1 MATDPSLR
9 GGQQSR
15 RKSGNEP
22 GRGWPEK
29 NGGPNGGGSFTASS
43 QDIHRTLPHSIE
55 AEQGVLGSMLISPRE
70 IIAECVEKI
79 NEEYFYVPAHQTIYV
94 VLVELWNAGQG
105 IDLITFTQVLRDR
118 NLLETV
124 GGAAAVT
131 SLFTFVPTAANVTYY
146 LEIVREK
153 YILRQIIAAC
163 TESVRR
169 SFEEQDEVHNLLDE
183 VEQKIFSVGED
194 RFKGQV
200 LTMKDQ
206 VMEAIE
212 AIEHLY
218 ERRGG
223 ITGIS
228 TGFAELDR
236 MTNGLHESEMIVIA
250 ARPSMGKCLTSD
262 SEITLADGSIAT
274 IEEIVRGQRARLLTL
289 GADWRFRFIEP
300 SAFVD
305 DGIKPVYHVV
315 TRLGRS
321 IETTL
326 AHPFLSF
333 SGWTKLEDLKPG
345 MQIAV
350 PRALRVFGEESC
362 RDCEIKLLA
371 YLIGDGCLTDTTPEF
386 TNGNPRLRADFAEAA
401 REFGD
406 LSVREDTSANTRTP
420 SLHVAKDRTS
430 LTRQRQEFGR
440 RLRLI
445 VKSHSRSADAIARA
459 AGVLPS
465 SLSQWASG
473 RVAPGAKALER
484 LCTALGVSVTE
495 LLPNGLAAISRNAR
509 NPLTLWLARLGLW
522 EKGAHAKHVPPF
534 VFRLKREA
542 IALFLNRLFATD
554 GWATLLAS
562 GQIQLGYSSVSARLI
577 RQIQHLLLRFG
588 VIVSIRHR
596 QVKYG
601 SGQRSAWQLDITDAD
616 SIKTFAANIGIFGK
630 EDAVERC
637 RAAAARKRP
646 HTNRDL
652 IPPQVWAHLAKAKG
666 SRSWAAVAR
675 SAGFAAFSNIHVGRR
690 ALSRRRLAALAA
702 AVEDGALEQLATSDV
717 YWDTIVSIMPA
728 GEKQVYDLTIRD
740 THNFVANDICVH
752 NTALAMNIAE
762 HVAINEKLPVAVFSL
777 EMSSQQLVQRLL
789 CSRARVNLQK
799 VRDGFL
805 AERDFP
811 SLTAAASKLAEAQIF
826 IDDSASLSI
835 LELRAKARRLKAQK
849 DIKLI
854 VVDYLQ
860 LLRSTTRRAQDNRQ
874 LEISEISSGLKGL
887 AKELKVP
894 VLVLAQLNRQ
904 PEARTGG
911 KPRLSDLR
919 ESGSIEQDADLVGL
933 LVRPEIYEEDE
944 DARAEKAGEAELII
958 AKQRNGPVGEVS
970 LTFLKEFTRFE
981 DRARNVPEP
990 M

>member
-1 MATDPSLR
+1 MATQPS
-9 GGQQSR
+9 SR
-15 RKSGNEP
+15 TGEKPRRESGNAP

-29 NGGPNGGGSFTASS
+29 NGGPNGGGSFTSSS
-43 QDIHRTLPHSIE
+43 QDIHRTLPHSVE

-146 LEIVREK
+146 LEIVRDK

-212 AIEHLY
+212 AIEKLY

-250 ARPSMGKCLTSD
+250 ARPSMGK
-262 SEITLADGSIAT
+262 
-274 IEEIVRGQRARLLTL
+274 
-289 GADWRFRFIEP
+289 
-300 SAFVD
+300 
-305 DGIKPVYHVV
+305 
-315 TRLGRS
+315 
-321 IETTL
+321 
-326 AHPFLSF
+326 
-333 SGWTKLEDLKPG
+333 
-345 MQIAV
+345 
-350 PRALRVFGEESC
+350 
-362 RDCEIKLLA
+362 
-371 YLIGDGCLTDTTPEF
+371 
-386 TNGNPRLRADFAEAA
+386 
-401 REFGD
+401 
-406 LSVREDTSANTRTP
+406 
-420 SLHVAKDRTS
+420 
-430 LTRQRQEFGR
+430 
-440 RLRLI
+440 
-445 VKSHSRSADAIARA
+445 
-459 AGVLPS
+459 
-465 SLSQWASG
+465 
-473 RVAPGAKALER
+473 
-484 LCTALGVSVTE
+484 
-495 LLPNGLAAISRNAR
+495 
-509 NPLTLWLARLGLW
+509 
-522 EKGAHAKHVPPF
+522 
-534 VFRLKREA
+534 
-542 IALFLNRLFATD
+542 
-554 GWATLLAS
+554 
-562 GQIQLGYSSVSARLI
+562 
-577 RQIQHLLLRFG
+577 
-588 VIVSIRHR
+588 
-596 QVKYG
+596 
-601 SGQRSAWQLDITDAD
+601 
-616 SIKTFAANIGIFGK
+616 
-630 EDAVERC
+630 
-637 RAAAARKRP
+637 
-646 HTNRDL
+646 
-652 IPPQVWAHLAKAKG
+652 
-666 SRSWAAVAR
+666 
-675 SAGFAAFSNIHVGRR
+675 
-690 ALSRRRLAALAA
+690 
-702 AVEDGALEQLATSDV
+702 
-717 YWDTIVSIMPA
+717 
-728 GEKQVYDLTIRD
+728 
-740 THNFVANDICVH
+740 
-752 NTALAMNIAE
+752 TALAMNIAE

-826 IDDSASLSI
+826 IDDTAGLSI

-849 DIKLI
+849 DIKLL

-874 LEISEISSGLKGL
+874 LEISEISAGLKGI
-887 AKELKVP
+887 AKELKIP
-894 VLVLAQLNRQ
+894 VIVLAQLNRQ

-958 AKQRNGPVGEVS
+958 AKQRNGPVGEIA

-981 DRARNVPEP
+981 DRARNVSEP
-990 M
+990 N

>member
-1 MATDPSLR
+1 MATQPSSWT
-9 GGQQSR
+9 GEKPR
-15 RKSGNEP
+15 RESGKAP

-29 NGGPNGGGSFTASS
+29 NGGPNGGGSLTASS
-43 QDIHRTLPHSIE
+43 QDIHRTLPHSVE

-79 NEEYFYVPAHQTIYV
+79 SDQYFYVPAHQTVYK

-118 NLLETV
+118 NVLETV
-124 GGAAAVT
+124 GGAAFIT

-146 LEIVREK
+146 LEIVRDK

-169 SFEEQDEVHNLLDE
+169 SFEEQDEVNNLLDE

-206 VMEAIE
+206 VMEAID
-212 AIEHLY
+212 AIEQLY

-250 ARPSMGKCLTSD
+250 ARPSMGK
-262 SEITLADGSIAT
+262 
-274 IEEIVRGQRARLLTL
+274 
-289 GADWRFRFIEP
+289 
-300 SAFVD
+300 
-305 DGIKPVYHVV
+305 
-315 TRLGRS
+315 
-321 IETTL
+321 
-326 AHPFLSF
+326 
-333 SGWTKLEDLKPG
+333 
-345 MQIAV
+345 
-350 PRALRVFGEESC
+350 
-362 RDCEIKLLA
+362 
-371 YLIGDGCLTDTTPEF
+371 
-386 TNGNPRLRADFAEAA
+386 
-401 REFGD
+401 
-406 LSVREDTSANTRTP
+406 
-420 SLHVAKDRTS
+420 
-430 LTRQRQEFGR
+430 
-440 RLRLI
+440 
-445 VKSHSRSADAIARA
+445 
-459 AGVLPS
+459 
-465 SLSQWASG
+465 
-473 RVAPGAKALER
+473 
-484 LCTALGVSVTE
+484 
-495 LLPNGLAAISRNAR
+495 
-509 NPLTLWLARLGLW
+509 
-522 EKGAHAKHVPPF
+522 
-534 VFRLKREA
+534 
-542 IALFLNRLFATD
+542 
-554 GWATLLAS
+554 
-562 GQIQLGYSSVSARLI
+562 
-577 RQIQHLLLRFG
+577 
-588 VIVSIRHR
+588 
-596 QVKYG
+596 
-601 SGQRSAWQLDITDAD
+601 
-616 SIKTFAANIGIFGK
+616 
-630 EDAVERC
+630 
-637 RAAAARKRP
+637 
-646 HTNRDL
+646 
-652 IPPQVWAHLAKAKG
+652 
-666 SRSWAAVAR
+666 
-675 SAGFAAFSNIHVGRR
+675 
-690 ALSRRRLAALAA
+690 
-702 AVEDGALEQLATSDV
+702 
-717 YWDTIVSIMPA
+717 
-728 GEKQVYDLTIRD
+728 
-740 THNFVANDICVH
+740 
-752 NTALAMNIAE
+752 TALAMNITE
-762 HVAINEKLPVAVFSL
+762 HVAINAKLPVAVFSL

-874 LEISEISSGLKGL
+874 LEISEISAGLKGL

-894 VLVLAQLNRQ
+894 IIVIAQLNRQ

-911 KPRLSDLR
+911 RPRLSDLR

-944 DARAEKAGEAELII
+944 DARAERAGEAELII
-958 AKQRNGPVGEVS
+958 AKQRNGPVGEIA

-981 DRARNVPEP
+981 DRARNVTEP
-990 M
+990 L